1 MGVGVVFVSG
11 NKCGVRVGSCFF
23 MCKRTVGV
31 FKYTLRANFK
41 QYNPLKDVKIIKLIK
56 FRQFYPSA

>member
-41 QYNPLKDVKIIKLIK
+41 QYNPLKDVKIIN
-56 FRQFYPSA
+56 